1 MLSRC
6 IRGLS
11 SDAGGLDNGVL
22 HLPQWNITRVES
34 LMPLS
39 SGPVGRFAFVL
50 VIIGSVSV

>member
-11 SDAGGLDNGVL
+11 SDAGGLDNDVL

-34 LMPLS
+34 LMLLS